1 MSQQNRRI
9 TAVVFDLDDTLL
21 DWSQPELEWHEFTR
35 PMADNVYD
43 HLLAE
48 GHTLIDRDRFFQLLR
63 EQVREE
69 WEQAKEDWSGANF
82 GKALRKACREAGA
95 DVERLDLEKTMRAYD
110 WRPMPGVD
118 LYDDARAV
126 LDELRNRGY
135 QIGLITNSFF
145 PMWMRDVELEHYDLI
160 HYFDARLTS
169 GDAGYMKP
177 HPAIYDQMLDLLG
190 VPAER
195 AVFVGDR
202 PQNDIAGANKA
213 GLISILIDPPHLDR
227 ELNGVIPDFTIT
239 RLSELLPILAEW
251 ESAEET
257 KANPPGAEGG
267 ENG

>member
-1 MSQQNRRI
+1 MNEQKRSI
-9 TAVVFDLDDTLL
+9 EAVIFDLDDTLL

-43 HLLAE
+43 HLVAE
-48 GHTLIDRDRFFQLLR
+48 GHSPGDRDRFFQLLR

-69 WEQAKEDWSGANF
+69 WERAKEDWSGANF
-82 GKALRKACREAGA
+82 GEALQKACQEAGA
-95 DVERLDLEKTMRAYD
+95 DMERLDLEETMRAYD

-126 LDELRNRGY
+126 LDELRERGY
-135 QIGLITNSFF
+135 QIGLITNSFL
-145 PMWMRDVELEHYDLI
+145 PMWMRDVELEHYGLI

-177 HPAIYDQMLDLLG
+177 HPAIYEQMLELLA

-202 PQNDIAGANKA
+202 PQNDIAGANEA
-213 GLISILIDPPHLDR
+213 GLISILIDPSHLDR
-227 ELNGVIPDFTIT
+227 ELNGIIPDYTIT
-239 RLSELLPILAEW
+239 RLSELLPILEKL
-251 ESAEET
+251 EREEET
-257 KANPPGAEGG
+257 KATAFTAEGG